1 MDMLLKS
8 SIFNAPTC
16 NSGVKS
22 LYLVPSNRQMRMPM
36 KILQRNNQYPFR
48 LALNCVGRCNYRNYI
63 NSRHREKETDLFV
76 GRAGLEF
83 VGKDS
88 ESLSDEN
95 AVSGVNLEFV
105 RELIKRGIVLA
116 AMVFGVLVFGCKR
129 VFAMEGAA
137 DAGYGV
143 SGQSILLLRNA
154 WVLQALWMEIGM
166 KCVWDLRRSL
176 TLNRHL
182 LSSKNWDELAQWRFY
197 FESSIFVS
205 KQTRF
210 GCSLNHCPKDHCAS
224 GHKKKTAVIVV
235 ASIEVVSGML
245 IVVNSD
251 CQNSTLKSRL
261 GDCGTD
267 GCLLRGFTLSEVL
280 CCTHVCLLCVQQQ
293 PEDKPKETGFFIAQ
307 YSHDAYSSLSKRE
320 SCIHVHPIK

>member
-154 WVLQALWMEIGM
+154 WVLQVFKEQSLILAVLLGLSAFFWKEIGM

-197 FESSIFVS
+197 FESSIFV
-205 KQTRF
+205 
-210 GCSLNHCPKDHCAS
+210 
-224 GHKKKTAVIVV
+224 
-235 ASIEVVSGML
+235 
-245 IVVNSD
+245 
-251 CQNSTLKSRL
+251 
-261 GDCGTD
+261 
-267 GCLLRGFTLSEVL
+267 
-280 CCTHVCLLCVQQQ
+280 
-293 PEDKPKETGFFIAQ
+293 
-307 YSHDAYSSLSKRE
+307 
-320 SCIHVHPIK
+320 